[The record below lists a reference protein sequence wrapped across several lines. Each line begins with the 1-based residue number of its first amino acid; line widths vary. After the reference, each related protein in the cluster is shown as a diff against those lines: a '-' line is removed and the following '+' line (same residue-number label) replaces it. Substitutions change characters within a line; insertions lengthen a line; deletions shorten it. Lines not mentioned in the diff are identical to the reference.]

1 MSNTESSIPTYDVV
15 IIGAGFA
22 GIYAVHKFRDEL
34 GLDVVAF
41 ERGDGVGGTW
51 FWNRY
56 PGARCDFE
64 SDFYSYSFNDEIQQ
78 EWDWSERYAP
88 QPEILRYANFV
99 ADKLDVR
106 RNIEL
111 STSVTRAVFDDSDDT
126 WTVYTDRGTV
136 VRARYLVSGT
146 GILSVPATP
155 NFEGMDSFKGEI
167 YHTGDWPHE
176 GVDFTGKRIG
186 VIGTGSSGIQSIP
199 IMAEQAEHLTVF
211 QRTAT
216 FTVPA
221 ANRPV
226 TENDRRATKRNY
238 KQLREQARQ
247 TQTGVLLEQPI
258 GLYGQV
264 DERLVRGE
272 LERRWRGS
280 GFGTT
285 SVLSDNLRSIEANEY
300 TSQFVRDKINQIVDD
315 PAVAKLL
322 EPHDYPIGTKRLALD
337 TNYYD
342 TYNRENVKLVSV
354 RNTPI
359 ERFTPA
365 GIVVDGHEYEF
376 DAIVLATGFDAA
388 TGALDRIQFEGT
400 DGRSLTDAW
409 AEGAKSYLGLAVEGF
424 PNFFTITG
432 PGCPA
437 ILTNVIASIEHHVE
451 WIAGYIEYMR
461 AEGITR
467 TEASPEAQADW
478 VKHVA
483 DMAALTLYPT
493 AASWYMGANVPGKP
507 RVFLAYIGGLH
518 NYRDRCDQIAADG
531 YPGFIHAG
539 SEGARN
545 HNDRTTQLTAI

>member
-1 MSNTESSIPTYDVV
+1 MSNTIDNIPTYDVV
-15 IIGAGFA
+15 VIGAGFA
-22 GIYAVHKFRDEL
+22 GIYLVHKLRDEL
-34 GLDVVAF
+34 GLDVKVF
-41 ERGDGVGGTW
+41 ERGAGVGGTW
-51 FWNRY
+51 YWNRY

-78 EWDWSERYAP
+78 EWNWTERYAP

-111 STSVTRAVFDDSDDT
+111 NTTVTRAVFDEDTDT
-126 WTVYTDRGTV
+126 WTVSTDTGASA
-136 VRARYLVSGT
+136 RARYLISAT
-146 GILSVPATP
+146 GILSMPATP
-155 NFEGMDSFKGEI
+155 KFEGMESFKGEM

-176 GVDFTGKRIG
+176 GVDFTGKRVG

-199 IMAEQAEHLTVF
+199 LIAEEADQVTVF

-221 ANRPV
+221 ANRPI
-226 TENDRRATKRNY
+226 TENERKATKRSY
-238 KQLREQARQ
+238 AQLRAQARRS
-247 TQTGVLLEQPI
+247 QTGVLLDQPV
-258 GLYGQV
+258 GAYGQV
-264 DERLVRGE
+264 EERIVRGE
-272 LERRWRGS
+272 LERRWRGT

-285 SVLSDNLRSIEANEY
+285 SVLSDNLRSIEANNY
-300 TSQFVRDKINQIVDD
+300 TSQFVRDKINEIVDD

-337 TNYYD
+337 TNYYA

-354 RNTPI
+354 RDTPI

-365 GIVVDGHEYEF
+365 GIVVDGTEYEF

-400 DGRSLTDAW
+400 DGRTLTDAW

-424 PNFFTITG
+424 PNFFTVTG

-451 WIAGYIEYMR
+451 WIADYITHMR

-467 TEASPEAQADW
+467 AEATPEAQEAW
-478 VKHVA
+478 VAHVA
-483 DMAALTLYPT
+483 ELAAMTLYPT

-507 RVFLAYIGGLH
+507 RVFLAYVGGLH
-518 NYRDRCDQIAADG
+518 NYRDRCDQLAADG
-531 YPGFIHAG
+531 YQGFTH
-539 SEGARN
+539 SSNGAPLKS
-545 HNDRTTQLTAI
+545 DQIAVGA

>member
-1 MSNTESSIPTYDVV
+1 MSSTTETIPTYDVV
-15 IIGAGFA
+15 VIGAGFA
-22 GIYAVHKFRDEL
+22 GIYLVHKLRDDL
-34 GLDVVAF
+34 GLDVKVF
-41 ERGDGVGGTW
+41 ERGGGIGGTW
-51 FWNRY
+51 YWNRY

-64 SDFYSYSFNDEIQQ
+64 SDYYSFSFNDEIQQ
-78 EWDWSERYAP
+78 EWDWTERYAP
-88 QPEILRYANFV
+88 QPEILRYANYV

-106 RNIEL
+106 GNIEL
-111 STSVTRAVFDDSDDT
+111 NTTVTRAVFDEASDT
-126 WTVYTDRGTV
+126 WTVSTDTGV
-136 VRARYLVSGT
+136 SARARYLISAT
-146 GILSVPATP
+146 GILSVPSTP
-155 NFEGMDSFKGEI
+155 KFADMDSFKGEI

-176 GVDFTGKRIG
+176 GVDFTGKRVG
-186 VIGTGSSGIQSIP
+186 VIGTGSSAIQSIP
-199 IMAEQAEHLTVF
+199 LMAEQADQLTVF

-221 ANRPV
+221 ANRPI
-226 TENDRRATKRNY
+226 TENERKATKRSY
-238 KQLREQARQ
+238 KQLREQARRAG
-247 TQTGVLLEQPI
+247 TGVLVDQPV
-258 GLYGQV
+258 GAYGQV
-264 DERLVRGE
+264 EERIVRGE
-272 LERRWRGS
+272 LERRWRGT

-285 SVLSDNLRSIEANEY
+285 SVLSDNLRSIEANNY
-300 TSQFVRDKINQIVDD
+300 TSQFVRDKINEIVDD

-354 RNTPI
+354 RDTPI
-359 ERFTPA
+359 ERFSPA
-365 GIVVDGHEYEF
+365 GIVVGDTEYEF

-388 TGALDRIQFEGT
+388 TGALERIQFEGV
-400 DGRSLTDAW
+400 DGRTLTDAW

-424 PNFFTITG
+424 PNFFTVTG

-451 WIAGYIEYMR
+451 WIADYITYMR

-467 TEASPEAQADW
+467 FEATPDAQAEW

-483 DMAALTLYPT
+483 DMAAMTLYPT

-518 NYRDRCDQIAADG
+518 NYRDRCDQLAADG
-531 YPGFIHAG
+531 YVGFAHASDG
-539 SEGARN
+539 APLKSE
-545 HNDRTTQLTAI
+545 QLTVGA

>member
-1 MSNTESSIPTYDVV
+1 MSSTTETIPTYDVV
-15 IIGAGFA
+15 VIGAGFA
-22 GIYAVHKFRDEL
+22 GIYLVHKLRDDL
-34 GLDVVAF
+34 GLDVKVF
-41 ERGDGVGGTW
+41 ERGGGIGGTW
-51 FWNRY
+51 YWNRY

-64 SDFYSYSFNDEIQQ
+64 SDYYSFSFNDEIQQ
-78 EWDWSERYAP
+78 EWDWTERYAP
-88 QPEILRYANFV
+88 QPEILRYANYV

-106 RNIEL
+106 GNIEL
-111 STSVTRAVFDDSDDT
+111 NTTVTRAVFDEASDT
-126 WTVYTDRGTV
+126 WTVSTDTGV
-136 VRARYLVSGT
+136 SARARYLISAT
-146 GILSVPATP
+146 GILSVPSTTKFAD
-155 NFEGMDSFKGEI
+155 MDSFKGEI

-176 GVDFTGKRIG
+176 GVDFTGKRVG
-186 VIGTGSSGIQSIP
+186 VIGTGSSAIQSIP
-199 IMAEQAEHLTVF
+199 LMAEQADQLTVF

-221 ANRPV
+221 ANRPI
-226 TENDRRATKRNY
+226 TENERKATKRSY
-238 KQLREQARQ
+238 KQLREQARRAG
-247 TQTGVLLEQPI
+247 TGVLVDQPV
-258 GLYGQV
+258 GAFGEV
-264 DERLVRGE
+264 EERIVRGE
-272 LERRWRGS
+272 LERRWRGT

-285 SVLSDNLRSIEANEY
+285 SVLSDNLRSIEANNY
-300 TSQFVRDKINQIVDD
+300 TSQFVRDKINEIVDD

-354 RNTPI
+354 RDTPI
-359 ERFTPA
+359 ERFSPA
-365 GIVVDGHEYEF
+365 GIVVGDTEYEF

-388 TGALDRIQFEGT
+388 TGALERIQFEGV
-400 DGRSLTDAW
+400 DGRTLTDAW

-424 PNFFTITG
+424 PNFFTVTG

-451 WIAGYIEYMR
+451 WIADYITYMR

-467 TEASPEAQADW
+467 FEATPDAQAEW

-483 DMAALTLYPT
+483 DMAAMTLYPT

-518 NYRDRCDQIAADG
+518 NYRDRCDQLAADG
-531 YPGFIHAG
+531 YVGFAHASDG
-539 SEGARN
+539 APLKSE
-545 HNDRTTQLTAI
+545 QLTVGA

>member
-1 MSNTESSIPTYDVV
+1 MSSTTETIPTYDVV
-15 IIGAGFA
+15 VIGAGFA
-22 GIYAVHKFRDEL
+22 GIYLVHKLRDDL
-34 GLDVVAF
+34 GLDVKVF
-41 ERGDGVGGTW
+41 ERGGGIGGTW
-51 FWNRY
+51 YWNRY

-64 SDFYSYSFNDEIQQ
+64 SDYYSFSFNDEIQQ
-78 EWDWSERYAP
+78 EWDWTERYAP
-88 QPEILRYANFV
+88 QPEILRYANYV

-106 RNIEL
+106 GNIEL
-111 STSVTRAVFDDSDDT
+111 NTTVTRAVFDEASDT
-126 WTVYTDRGTV
+126 WTVSTDTGV
-136 VRARYLVSGT
+136 SARARYLISAT
-146 GILSVPATP
+146 GILSVPSTP
-155 NFEGMDSFKGEI
+155 KFADMDSFKGEI

-176 GVDFTGKRIG
+176 GVDFTGKRVG
-186 VIGTGSSGIQSIP
+186 VIGTGSSAIQSIP
-199 IMAEQAEHLTVF
+199 LMAEQADQLTVF

-221 ANRPV
+221 ANRPI
-226 TENDRRATKRNY
+226 TENERKATKRSY
-238 KQLREQARQ
+238 KQPRQPARRAG
-247 TQTGVLLEQPI
+247 TGGV
-258 GLYGQV
+258 V
-264 DERLVRGE
+264 DPPVGAFGEVEERIVRGE
-272 LERRWRGS
+272 LERRWRGT

-285 SVLSDNLRSIEANEY
+285 SVLSDNLRSIEANNY
-300 TSQFVRDKINQIVDD
+300 TSQFVRDKINEIVDD

-354 RNTPI
+354 RDTPI
-359 ERFTPA
+359 ERFSPA
-365 GIVVDGHEYEF
+365 GIVVGDTEYEF

-388 TGALDRIQFEGT
+388 TGALERIQFEGV
-400 DGRSLTDAW
+400 DGRTLTDAW

-424 PNFFTITG
+424 PNFFTVTG

-451 WIAGYIEYMR
+451 WIADYITYMR

-467 TEASPEAQADW
+467 FEATPDAQAEW

-483 DMAALTLYPT
+483 DMAAMTLYPT

-518 NYRDRCDQIAADG
+518 NYRDRCDQLAADG
-531 YPGFIHAG
+531 YVGFAHASDG
-539 SEGARN
+539 APLKSE
-545 HNDRTTQLTAI
+545 QLTVGA

>member
-1 MSNTESSIPTYDVV
+1 MSNAIDTIPTYDVV
-15 IIGAGFA
+15 VIGAGFA
-22 GIYAVHKFRDEL
+22 GIYLVHKLRDEL
-34 GLDVVAF
+34 GLDVKVF
-41 ERGDGVGGTW
+41 ERGAGVGGTW
-51 FWNRY
+51 YWNRY

-64 SDFYSYSFNDEIQQ
+64 SDYYSFSFNDEIQQ
-78 EWDWSERYAP
+78 EWDWTERYAP
-88 QPEILRYANFV
+88 QPEILRYANYV

-106 RNIEL
+106 GNIEL
-111 STSVTRAVFDDSDDT
+111 NTTVTRAVFDEASDT
-126 WTVYTDRGTV
+126 WTVSTDTGV
-136 VRARYLVSGT
+136 SARARYLISAT
-146 GILSVPATP
+146 GILSVPSTP
-155 NFEGMDSFKGEI
+155 KFADMDSFKGEI

-176 GVDFTGKRIG
+176 GVDFTGKRVG
-186 VIGTGSSGIQSIP
+186 VIGTGSSAIQSIP
-199 IMAEQAEHLTVF
+199 LMAEQADQLTVF

-221 ANRPV
+221 ANRPI
-226 TENDRRATKRNY
+226 TENERKATKRSY
-238 KQLREQARQ
+238 KQLREQARRAG
-247 TQTGVLLEQPI
+247 TGVLVDQPV
-258 GLYGQV
+258 GAFGEV
-264 DERLVRGE
+264 EERIVRGE
-272 LERRWRGS
+272 LERRWRGT

-285 SVLSDNLRSIEANEY
+285 SVLSDNLRSIEANNY
-300 TSQFVRDKINQIVDD
+300 TSQFVRDKINEIVDD

-354 RNTPI
+354 RDTPI
-359 ERFTPA
+359 ERFSPA
-365 GIVVDGHEYEF
+365 GIVVGDTEYEF

-388 TGALDRIQFEGT
+388 TGALERIQFEGV
-400 DGRSLTDAW
+400 DGRTLTDAW

-424 PNFFTITG
+424 PNFFTVTG

-451 WIAGYIEYMR
+451 WIADYITYMR

-467 TEASPEAQADW
+467 FEATPDAQAEW

-483 DMAALTLYPT
+483 DMAAMTLYPT

-518 NYRDRCDQIAADG
+518 NYRDRCDQLAADG
-531 YPGFIHAG
+531 YVGFAHASDG
-539 SEGARN
+539 APLKSE
-545 HNDRTTQLTAI
+545 QLTVGA

>member
-1 MSNTESSIPTYDVV
+1 MSSTTETIPTYDVV
-15 IIGAGFA
+15 VIGAGFA
-22 GIYAVHKFRDEL
+22 GIYLVHKLRDDL
-34 GLDVVAF
+34 GLDVKVF
-41 ERGDGVGGTW
+41 ERGGGIGGTW
-51 FWNRY
+51 YWNRY

-64 SDFYSYSFNDEIQQ
+64 SDYYSFSFNDEIQQ
-78 EWDWSERYAP
+78 EWDWTERYAP
-88 QPEILRYANFV
+88 QPEILRYANYV

-106 RNIEL
+106 GNIEL
-111 STSVTRAVFDDSDDT
+111 NTTVTRAVFDEASDT
-126 WTVYTDRGTV
+126 WTVSTDTGV
-136 VRARYLVSGT
+136 SARARYLISAT
-146 GILSVPATP
+146 GILSVPSTP
-155 NFEGMDSFKGEI
+155 KFADMDSFKGEI

-176 GVDFTGKRIG
+176 GVDFTGKRVG
-186 VIGTGSSGIQSIP
+186 VIGTGSSAIQSIP
-199 IMAEQAEHLTVF
+199 LMAEQADQLTVF

-221 ANRPV
+221 ANRPI
-226 TENDRRATKRNY
+226 TENERKATKRSY
-238 KQLREQARQ
+238 KQLREQARRAG
-247 TQTGVLLEQPI
+247 TGVLVDQPV
-258 GLYGQV
+258 GAFGEV
-264 DERLVRGE
+264 EERIVRGE
-272 LERRWRGS
+272 LERRWRGT

-285 SVLSDNLRSIEANEY
+285 SVLSDNLRSIEANNY
-300 TSQFVRDKINQIVDD
+300 TSQFVRDKINEIVDD

-354 RNTPI
+354 RDTPI
-359 ERFTPA
+359 ERFSPA
-365 GIVVDGHEYEF
+365 GIVVGDTEYEF

-388 TGALDRIQFEGT
+388 TGALERIQFEGV
-400 DGRSLTDAW
+400 DGRTLTDAW

-424 PNFFTITG
+424 PNFFTVTG

-451 WIAGYIEYMR
+451 WIADYITYMR

-467 TEASPEAQADW
+467 FEATPDAQAEW

-483 DMAALTLYPT
+483 DMAAMTLYPT

-518 NYRDRCDQIAADG
+518 NYRDRCDQLAADG
-531 YPGFIHAG
+531 YVGFAHASDG
-539 SEGARN
+539 APLKSE
-545 HNDRTTQLTAI
+545 QLTVGA

>member
-1 MSNTESSIPTYDVV
+1 MSSSTETIPTYDAIV
-15 IIGAGFA
+15 IGAGFA
-22 GIYAVHKFRDEL
+22 GIYLVHKLRDEL
-34 GLDVVAF
+34 GLSVKAF
-41 ERGDGVGGTW
+41 ERGAGVGGTW
-51 FWNRY
+51 YWNRY

-64 SDFYSYSFNDEIQQ
+64 SDYYSYSFNDEIQQ
-78 EWDWSERYAP
+78 EWDWTERYAP
-88 QPEILRYANFV
+88 QPEILRYANYV

-106 RNIEL
+106 GNIEL
-111 STSVTRAVFDDSDDT
+111 NTTVTRAVFDEASDT
-126 WTVYTDRGTV
+126 WTVSTDTGV
-136 VRARYLVSGT
+136 SARARYLISAT
-146 GILSVPATP
+146 GILSVPSTP
-155 NFEGMDSFKGEI
+155 KFADMDSFKGEI

-176 GVDFTGKRIG
+176 GVDFTGKRVG
-186 VIGTGSSGIQSIP
+186 VIGTGSSAIQSIP
-199 IMAEQAEHLTVF
+199 LMAEQADQLTVF

-221 ANRPV
+221 ANRPI
-226 TENDRRATKRNY
+226 TENERKATKRSY
-238 KQLREQARQ
+238 KQLREQARRAG
-247 TQTGVLLEQPI
+247 TGVLVDQPV
-258 GLYGQV
+258 GAFGEV
-264 DERLVRGE
+264 EERIVRGE
-272 LERRWRGS
+272 LERRWRGT

-285 SVLSDNLRSIEANEY
+285 SVLSDNLRSIEANNY
-300 TSQFVRDKINQIVDD
+300 TSQFVRDKINEIVDD

-354 RNTPI
+354 RDTPI
-359 ERFTPA
+359 ERFSPA
-365 GIVVDGHEYEF
+365 GIVVGDTEYEF

-388 TGALDRIQFEGT
+388 TGALERIQFEGV
-400 DGRSLTDAW
+400 DGRTLTDAW

-424 PNFFTITG
+424 PNFFTVTG

-451 WIAGYIEYMR
+451 WIADYITYMR

-467 TEASPEAQADW
+467 FEATPDAQAEW

-483 DMAALTLYPT
+483 DMAAMTLYPT

-518 NYRDRCDQIAADG
+518 NYRDRCDQLAADG
-531 YPGFIHAG
+531 YVGFAHASDG
-539 SEGARN
+539 APLKSE
-545 HNDRTTQLTAI
+545 QLTVGA

>member
-1 MSNTESSIPTYDVV
+1 MSSTTETIPTYDVV
-15 IIGAGFA
+15 VIGAGFA
-22 GIYAVHKFRDEL
+22 GIYLVHKLRDDL
-34 GLDVVAF
+34 GLDVKVF
-41 ERGDGVGGTW
+41 ERGGGIGGTW
-51 FWNRY
+51 YWNRY

-64 SDFYSYSFNDEIQQ
+64 SDYCSFSFNDEIQQ
-78 EWDWSERYAP
+78 EWDWTERYAP
-88 QPEILRYANFV
+88 QPEILRYANYV

-106 RNIEL
+106 GNIEL
-111 STSVTRAVFDDSDDT
+111 NTTVTRAVFDEASDT
-126 WTVYTDRGTV
+126 WTVSTDTGV
-136 VRARYLVSGT
+136 SARARYLISAT
-146 GILSVPATP
+146 GILSVPSTP
-155 NFEGMDSFKGEI
+155 KFADMDSFKGEI

-176 GVDFTGKRIG
+176 GVDFTGKRVG
-186 VIGTGSSGIQSIP
+186 VIGTGSSAIQSIP
-199 IMAEQAEHLTVF
+199 LMAEQADQLTVF

-221 ANRPV
+221 ANRPI
-226 TENDRRATKRNY
+226 TENERKATKRSY
-238 KQLREQARQ
+238 KQLREQARRAG
-247 TQTGVLLEQPI
+247 TGVLVDQPV
-258 GLYGQV
+258 GAFGEV
-264 DERLVRGE
+264 EERIVRGE
-272 LERRWRGS
+272 LERRWRGT

-285 SVLSDNLRSIEANEY
+285 SVLSDNLRSIEANNY
-300 TSQFVRDKINQIVDD
+300 TSQFVRDKINEIVDD

-354 RNTPI
+354 RDTPI
-359 ERFTPA
+359 ERFSPA
-365 GIVVDGHEYEF
+365 GIVVGDTEYEF

-388 TGALDRIQFEGT
+388 TGALERIQFEGV
-400 DGRSLTDAW
+400 DGRTLTDAW

-424 PNFFTITG
+424 PNFFTVTG

-451 WIAGYIEYMR
+451 WIADYITYMR

-467 TEASPEAQADW
+467 FEATPDAQAEW

-483 DMAALTLYPT
+483 DMAAMTLYPT

-518 NYRDRCDQIAADG
+518 NYRDRCDQLAADG
-531 YPGFIHAG
+531 YVGFAHASDG
-539 SEGARN
+539 APLKSE
-545 HNDRTTQLTAI
+545 QLTVGA